1 MAMID
6 EEQERKNR
14 EAMERMD
21 ALLKDKKAI
30 KALREEVAEMQG
42 DFTENMPVYDNVY
55 EFHYID
61 KKDGWKH
68 VFYARDTETA
78 DKMAEAR
85 SKLGH
90 RLVRRRFRFKTKWEP
105 TTIPPYE
112 LEQSQFEEI
121 ERKMAHAKAYFRNH
135 PEEAAQRGVK
145 PEEYEDED

>member
-21 ALLKDKKAI
+21 ALLKDEKAI
-30 KALREEVAEMQG
+30 EALREEIAEMQR
-42 DFTENMPVYDNVY
+42 DYTENMPVYDNVY

-78 DKMAEAR
+78 DK
-85 SKLGH
+85 
-90 RLVRRRFRFKTKWEP
+90 
-105 TTIPPYE
+105 IPPYE

-145 PEEYEDED
+145 PEEYEEED